1 MKKKKYTAPELD
13 MIRLQLAGNILLSS
27 IEHGQ
32 TSTAGGEMVDP
43 IPGNDPP
50 IIGGF
55 D

>member
-13 MIRLQLAGNILLSS
+13 VTRFQLSANILLASR
-27 IEHGQ
+27 EYGQ
-32 TSTAGGEMVDP
+32 TSSASGEMVDP

>member
-1 MKKKKYTAPELD
+1 MKKKKYTAPEF
-13 MIRLQLAGNILLSS
+13 LSS

-32 TSTAGGEMVDP
+32 TSSAGGEMVDP

-50 IIGGF
+50 ISGGF